1 MGLRWSP
8 LDLWLPPLVE
18 LVLLEHQVQAGLR
31 VLMVQQS
38 PVLLELQVT
47 AAGAVRVV
55 STRPVPPVLQKP
67 AARVLPMLLSH
78 RVLLILGRRL
88 RDQEMKVEVPHQR
101 QEVLAN
107 RDLKMHR
114 RALSA
119 HQVLLRVLPEGQ
131 LVVERRPVVALRQ
144 QRVRQLDL
152 WVWSQ

>member
-31 VLMVQQS
+31 VLVVQQS

-47 AAGAVRVV
+47 AVGAVRAVRVV
-55 STRPVPPVLQKP
+55 STRPGPPVLQKP
-67 AARVLPMLLSH
+67 AARVLPMLLSR

-88 RDQEMKVEVPHQR
+88 RDQKMKVEVPHR
-101 QEVLAN
+101 RREVLAN
-107 RDLKMHR
+107 RDLRAHR

-119 HQVLLRVLPEGQ
+119 HQVLLRVLLE
-131 LVVERRPVVALRQ
+131 VERRPVVALR
-144 QRVRQLDL
+144 
-152 WVWSQ
+152 